1 MPLESSTMPSEEA
14 LSVGRRRRTCC
25 FSKARKRSAAKQ
37 GRNVGTNLN
46 HTRRP
51 AEAPL
56 VVDSTNE
63 SQIAES
69 RECRGGYERRVE
81 GRGKSLKG
89 EREVGENR

>member
-1 MPLESSTMPSEEA
+1 
-14 LSVGRRRRTCC
+14 
-25 FSKARKRSAAKQ
+25 
-37 GRNVGTNLN
+37 
-46 HTRRP
+46 
-51 AEAPL
+51 L